1 MKKRFYG
8 KSRGGKHSAG
18 RASKEERLARDD
30 SSSEPRPERDSDG
43 DDAGMERVR
52 WPFSVA
58 MWELGHCDPKRC
70 TGRKLARKGLV
81 RLLRLGQRFPG
92 VVLTPSATRCLSPQ
106 DREVVAQHGVALVDC
121 SWARLDEVP
130 FSQMRAGHP
139 RLLPHLV
146 AANPVNYGRPL
157 QLSCVE
163 ALAAACFITGF
174 EQLAADCLRPFKWG
188 HAFLELNEELLA
200 AYGAA
205 ADGAGVLEVQQK
217 HLEQARWD
225 RQNRGDME
233 LPPTDSSST
242 ESSEEEVEEKEP
254 RPEQPKELETSAT
267 EPALE
272 LALAELHST

>member
-1 MKKRFYG
+1 MKKRFHG

-18 RASKEERLARDD
+18 RVNKQERLSCDD
-30 SSSEPRPERDSDG
+30 TSDPRPARDSD
-43 DDAGMERVR
+43 DDDRGEERVR
-52 WPFSVA
+52 WPFSAA

-92 VVLTPSATRCLSPQ
+92 VVLTPSATRCLSPE
-106 DREVVAQHGVALVDC
+106 DREVVSQHGVALVDC

-130 FSQMRAGHP
+130 FGQMRGGHP

-163 ALAAACFITGF
+163 ALAAACYITGF
-174 EQLAADCLRPFKWG
+174 EQLARECLRPFKWG
-188 HAFLELNEELLA
+188 HAFLELNEELLEAYSTA
-200 AYGAA
+200 ANGTA
-205 ADGAGVLEVQQK
+205 VLEIQQQ
-217 HLEQARWD
+217 HLDQARWD

-242 ESSEEEVEEKEP
+242 DSSEDEAADESVSNRSQEEKTIDKEP
-254 RPEQPKELETSAT
+254 AVECMLAGLKAT
-267 EPALE
+267 E
-272 LALAELHST
+272 

>member
-1 MKKRFYG
+1 MKKRFHG
-8 KSRGGKHSAG
+8 KSRGARHSAG
-18 RASKEERLARDD
+18 RANKQERLTGDD
-30 SSSEPRPERDSDG
+30 TSDPRPESRDSDDEG
-43 DDAGMERVR
+43 DEKVH

-92 VVLTPSATRCLSPQ
+92 VVLTPSATRCLSPEDQ
-106 DREVVAQHGVALVDC
+106 QVVSQHGLALVDC

-130 FSQMRAGHP
+130 FSQMRGGHP

-163 ALAAACFITGF
+163 ALAAACYITGF
-174 EQLAADCLRPFKWG
+174 EQLARECLRPFKWG
-188 HAFLELNEELLA
+188 HAFLELNEELLD
-200 AYGAA
+200 AYATA
-205 ADGAGVLEVQQK
+205 ADGAAVLDIQQR

-242 ESSEEEVEEKEP
+242 DSSEDDAAEESASSHAEELKATDKAPEVETMLTGLKTRE
-254 RPEQPKELETSAT
+254 
-267 EPALE
+267 
-272 LALAELHST
+272 

>member
-1 MKKRFYG
+1 MKKRFHG

-18 RASKEERLARDD
+18 RASKEERLACVDN
-30 SSSEPRPERDSDG
+30 SSEPRPERDSD
-43 DDAGMERVR
+43 DEDPSTERVR

-106 DREVVAQHGVALVDC
+106 DRDVVEKHGLALVDC

-130 FSQMRAGHP
+130 FSQMRGGHP

-163 ALAAACFITGF
+163 ALAAACCITGF
-174 EQLAADCLRPFKWG
+174 ENLAMECLRPFKWG
-188 HAFLELNEELLA
+188 HAFLKLNEELLA
-200 AYGAA
+200 AYQEAT
-205 ADGAGVLEVQQK
+205 DGPGVLEVQQK

-242 ESSEEEVEEKEP
+242 ESSEEEAAENEL
-254 RPEQPKELETSAT
+254 RLEQPQELKAPAT
-267 EPALE
+267 DPTLE
-272 LALAELHST
+272 CALAGLHST

>member
-1 MKKRFYG
+1 MKKRFHG
-8 KSRGGKHSAG
+8 KSRGARHSAG
-18 RASKEERLARDD
+18 RANKQERLSCDD
-30 SSSEPRPERDSDG
+30 TSDPRPESRDSDDEG
-43 DDAGMERVR
+43 SGEEKVR

-92 VVLTPSATRCLSPQ
+92 VVLTPSATRCLSPE
-106 DREVVAQHGVALVDC
+106 DRQVVSQHGLALVDC

-130 FSQMRAGHP
+130 FSQMRGGHP

-163 ALAAACFITGF
+163 ALAAACYITGF
-174 EQLAADCLRPFKWG
+174 EQLARECLRPFKWG
-188 HAFLELNEELLA
+188 HAFLELNEELLD
-200 AYGAA
+200 AYAA
-205 ADGAGVLEVQQK
+205 ATDGSAVLEIQQR

-225 RQNRGDME
+225 KQNRGDME
-233 LPPTDSSST
+233 LPPTDSSGT
-242 ESSEEEVEEKEP
+242 ESSEDEAADESP
-254 RPEQPKELETSAT
+254 PNQSQEQKSSDGTSAVESMVAGLSTT
-267 EPALE
+267 E
-272 LALAELHST
+272 

>member
-1 MKKRFYG
+1 MKKRFHG
-8 KSRGGKHSAG
+8 KSRGARHSAG
-18 RASKEERLARDD
+18 RANKQERLSSDD
-30 SSSEPRPERDSDG
+30 TSDPRPESRDSD
-43 DDAGMERVR
+43 VH

-92 VVLTPSATRCLSPQ
+92 VVLTPSATRCLSPEDQ
-106 DREVVAQHGVALVDC
+106 QVVSQHGLALVDC

-130 FSQMRAGHP
+130 FSQMRGGHP

-163 ALAAACFITGF
+163 ALAAACYITGF
-174 EQLAADCLRPFKWG
+174 EQLARECLRPFKWG
-188 HAFLELNEELLA
+188 HAFLELNEELLD
-200 AYGAA
+200 AYATA
-205 ADGAGVLEVQQK
+205 ADGAAVLEVQQQ

-242 ESSEEEVEEKEP
+242 DSSEDEAADESTSSQSQELKATDKAPEVETMLTGLK
-254 RPEQPKELETSAT
+254 TT
-267 EPALE
+267 E
-272 LALAELHST
+272 